1 MFFYVSCLDV
11 SRFIRVVTCNDD
23 DSVLAVM
30 TDDLLYK
37 ITRTDCL
44 MAVVAS
50 FPLNHWRPWTGC

>member
-50 FPLNHWRPWTGC
+50 FPLNH